1 MGDAADTPS
10 EAAFR
15 RRARSFLRETLPV
28 RRRGVLPQ
36 VMGAGSDD
44 LDEARRFLERLG
56 PWAAPAWPEEA
67 GGLGATAREAA
78 ILAEELAG
86 FEAPDLYPF
95 MVGLSLVGPTVLEH
109 GTSEQ
114 QARWLPAIRTG
125 AEVWCQ
131 LFSEPGAGS
140 DLAALSCR
148 AEPAGSGG
156 TREPAGSGGTREPAG
171 SGGTRQPAGSGGTRQ
186 REGDGWRVTGQ
197 KVWSSRAHYSRWGL
211 LLARTDPDAAKH
223 AGISCFAVDLRRP
236 GVEVRPLVQ
245 LNGDTHFNEVFL
257 DDVVVADSD
266 RIGPLGG
273 GWKVAISALAAER
286 LAIGQGG
293 ALLDVEQVLDLVR
306 RSGRG
311 ADPLVRQRTAQ
322 LVTRLRIA
330 ALNAARARTQ
340 PPAMGSAAKIWM
352 SDTMKAAAGLALDLY
367 GPAAVATAGG
377 DPEADRW
384 RTLFLTGPSLSIRGG
399 TDEVMRNIL
408 GERVLGL
415 PPEPRIDR
423 GVPFRVQP

>member
-44 LDEARRFLERLG
+44 LDEARRFLVRLG

-67 GGLGATAREAA
+67 GGLGATPREAA

-148 AEPAGSGG
+148 AVP
-156 TREPAGSGGTREPAG
+156 REDAWYVS
-171 SGGTRQPAGSGGTRQ
+171 
-186 REGDGWRVTGQ
+186 GQ
-197 KVWSSRAHYSRWGL
+197 KVWSSRAQYSRWGL
-211 LLARTDPDAAKH
+211 LLARSDPDVPSH

-245 LNGDTHFNEVFL
+245 LNGDTHFNGVFL
-257 DDVVVADSD
+257 DDVVVPDAD

-273 GWKVAISALAAER
+273 GWKVAMSALAHER

-330 ALNAARARTQ
+330 GLNAARARSQ
-340 PPAMGSAAKIWM
+340 PAAMGSAAKIWM

-415 PPEPRIDR
+415 PPEPRPDR
-423 GVPFRVQP
+423 DLPFRVRP

>member
-1 MGDAADTPS
+1 MRPGDETPA

-15 RRARSFLRETLPV
+15 ERARAFLAARLAP
-28 RRRGVLPQ
+28 RRRGGLPQ

-44 LDEARRFLERLG
+44 LDTARSFLHELG
-56 PWAAPAWPEEA
+56 PWAVPLWPEEA

-78 ILAEELAG
+78 IVGQELGG
-86 FEAPDLYPF
+86 FDAPDLYPF

-109 GTSEQ
+109 GTPEQ

-125 AEVWCQ
+125 TEVWCQ

-140 DLAALSCR
+140 DLAALACR
-148 AEPAGSGG
+148 AIPD
-156 TREPAGSGGTREPAG
+156 
-171 SGGTRQPAGSGGTRQ
+171 
-186 REGDGWRVTGQ
+186 GDQWRVSGQ

-211 LLARTDPDAAKH
+211 LLARTDVDVPKH
-223 AGISCFAVDLRRP
+223 AGISCFAVDLTQP

-245 LNGDTHFNEVFL
+245 ANGDTHFNEVFL
-257 DDVVVADSD
+257 DDVAVPDAD

-273 GWKVAISALAAER
+273 GWKVAMTTLAHER

-293 ALLDVEQVLDLVR
+293 ALLEVDQLLDLVR
-306 RSGRG
+306 RSGRAG
-311 ADPLVRQRTAQ
+311 DPLVRQRTAA
-322 LVTRLRIA
+322 LVIRLRLA
-330 ALNAARARTQ
+330 RVNAARSASQ
-340 PPAMGSAAKIWM
+340 PAAMGSAAKLWM
-352 SDTMKAAAGLALDLY
+352 SDTMKAAADLALDLY
-367 GPAAVATAGG
+367 GPAAVAGRGSDA
-377 DPEADRW
+377 EADRW

-415 PPEPRIDR
+415 PPEPRVDK
-423 GVPFRVQP
+423 GVPFRLLPR